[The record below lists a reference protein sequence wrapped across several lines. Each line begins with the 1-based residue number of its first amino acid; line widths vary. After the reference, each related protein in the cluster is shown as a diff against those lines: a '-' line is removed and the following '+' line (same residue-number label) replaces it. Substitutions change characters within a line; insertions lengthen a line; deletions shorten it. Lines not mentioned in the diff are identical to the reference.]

1 MSISPLEAS
10 SAADPNEVPPTMVG
24 VDHPDSGVDRPT
36 VTDEN
41 AESKEGKSFWDWLKA
56 KLDGI
61 KVWFSGGGNDTTKE

>member
-1 MSISPLEAS
+1 
-10 SAADPNEVPPTMVG
+10 MVG